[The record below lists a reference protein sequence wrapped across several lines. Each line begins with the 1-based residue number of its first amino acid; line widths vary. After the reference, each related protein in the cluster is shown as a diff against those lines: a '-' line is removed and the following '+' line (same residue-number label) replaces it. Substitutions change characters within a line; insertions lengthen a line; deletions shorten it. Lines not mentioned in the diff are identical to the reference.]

1 MEVISRTDRTEA
13 GKCLGLLPRN
23 DRERPRRV
31 AGMRFSAAA
40 TERKRGVA
48 VANAVAVA
56 VEGDRLLAVVEYRS

>member
-1 MEVISRTDRTEA
+1 MRDRVVSPDC
-13 GKCLGLLPRN
+13 G
-23 DRERPRRV
+23 
-31 AGMRFSAAA
+31 FSAAT